1 MSRTPWSSIVACI
14 LASCGAPA
22 PSAPP
27 QPESTAGEESAAVA
41 PSTRPVFSL
50 GGFAT
55 PESIVHDAESDV
67 YLVAN
72 VVGSPVERDEN
83 GFISKVS
90 PEGEMIESHFIRG
103 GDGGHGLSAPKGM
116 AISGDH
122 LFVAD
127 IDRVFVFHRQ
137 TGSLVREILIAGATF
152 LNGVAVGRDGEVYV
166 SDSGLTLGDE
176 GFAASGTDAIHVLRE
191 GLEPDVLIKDPA
203 LGRPN
208 GLLAVDDGLWVVTF
222 GTGELYRVDREGKV
236 RDRRTLPVGSL
247 DGIVALP
254 DGRVAISSWEGENV
268 LSGDPRG
275 ELTELISGVVS
286 PASIGWDAARGRILV
301 PLFMNDEIRVF
312 VPRAPSDAADAP

>member
-1 MSRTPWSSIVACI
+1 MSRTAWGSIVVC
-14 LASCGAPA
+14 LFASCGAPS
-22 PSAPP
+22 PPAPP
-27 QPESTAGEESAAVA
+27 ASEATAGEESATDEA
-41 PSTRPVFSL
+41 STEPVFSL

-55 PESIVHDAESDV
+55 PESIVHDPESDV

-72 VVGSPVERDEN
+72 VVGSPVARDEN

-103 GDGGHGLSAPKGM
+103 GDGRHGLSAPKGM

-122 LFVAD
+122 LYVAD

-137 TGSLVREILIAGATF
+137 TGALVRETIIAGATF

-166 SDSGLTLGDE
+166 SDSGLSLGDE

-191 GLEPDVLIKDPA
+191 GLEPELLIKEPA

-208 GLLAVDDGLWVVTF
+208 GLLATDEGLWVVTF
-222 GTGELYRVDREGKV
+222 GTGELYRVDHEGKI

-247 DGIVALP
+247 DGIVALH
-254 DGRVAISSWEGENV
+254 DGRVAISSWEGESV

-275 ELTELISGVVS
+275 ELTETISGVAS